1 MNIGLGNICC
11 GRQSK
16 HILPMRI
23 KAKKLSIVEQLDM
36 QENITGYRVILEEG
50 QIMYDGKGKYIN
62 INSTR

>member
-1 MNIGLGNICC
+1 
-11 GRQSK
+11 
-16 HILPMRI
+16 MRI